1 MMDCPKKITIITAN
15 YYPED
20 TAIGL
25 YTTQF
30 ANYLKKEGYAVQ
42 VITGFPYYPQWKIK
56 DSYSNRPS
64 FFSETVDGIDIFRFK
79 QFIPQNV
86 TLISRILMM
95 LSLFFGTIINLR
107 KIKKTDLVLCIVPF
121 TISIIPALFLSKIKK
136 AKLWIHVQDFEF
148 DLALESGII
157 NKNNY
162 APSLLKKSIFSLET
176 ALLSAA
182 DLVSSISY
190 TMLEK
195 IKEKSSHSNPYFF
208 PNWISAEKINP
219 KTSFQHPLIDT
230 TKFTLLYSG
239 NIGEKQDWQLL
250 QKLCV
255 LVDKYDAIEIVIVG
269 DGSYKKTLKDNLAA
283 FNFVKFY
290 NPVPYEEL
298 NDLLCSAD
306 AHFLFQ
312 KTTVLDTIMPS
323 KILAMMASGKP
334 SVISGHAISEVN
346 TIISESNGGY
356 YFTGINAA
364 NEVYSALL
372 EIKNNTVTTDMGE
385 NARTYII
392 EKFSEKLI
400 LSNVAL
406 KIKSLING
414 NT

>member
-1 MMDCPKKITIITAN
+1 MDSPKKITIITAN

-30 ANYLKKEGYAVQ
+30 ANHLKNEGYAVQ
-42 VITGFPYYPQWKIK
+42 VITGFPYYPQWNIK
-56 DSYSNRPS
+56 DSYSNQPS
-64 FFSETVDGIDIFRFK
+64 FFSETVDGIEIFRFK
-79 QFIPQNV
+79 QFIPQKV

-162 APSLLKKSIFSLET
+162 ATSLLKKSIFSLET
-176 ALLSAA
+176 ALFSAA
-182 DLVSSISY
+182 DIVSSISY

-195 IKEKSSHSNPYFF
+195 IKEKSSHDNPYFF

-219 KTSFQHPLIDT
+219 KTSSKHPLIDT

-255 LVDKYDAIEIVIVG
+255 LIKKDDFIEIVIIG
-269 DGSYKKTLKDNLAA
+269 DGSFRKRLKENLAA
-283 FNFVKFY
+283 FKFVKFY

-298 NDLLCSAD
+298 NDLLCSAN

-312 KTTVLDTIMPS
+312 KSTVLDTIMPS

-334 SVISGHAISEVN
+334 SVVSGHEISEVN
-346 TIISESNGGY
+346 TIITESNGGY
-356 YFTGINAA
+356 YFTGNNAA
-364 NEVYSALL
+364 DEIYSSLL
-372 EIKNNTVTTDMGE
+372 EIKNSTATTNMGE
-385 NARTYII
+385 NARIYII

-400 LSNVAL
+400 LSNVAF
-406 KIKSLING
+406 KIKSLINE
-414 NT
+414 NA

>member
-1 MMDCPKKITIITAN
+1 MDSPKKITIITAN

-30 ANYLKKEGYAVQ
+30 AHYLKSEGYIVQ
-42 VITGFPYYPQWKIK
+42 IITGFPYYPQWKIK
-56 DSYSNRPS
+56 DSYLDGTT
-64 FFSETVDGIDIFRFK
+64 FFSETVDGITIFRFK
-79 QFIPQNV
+79 QFTPQKV
-86 TLISRILMM
+86 TFSSRILMM
-95 LSLFFGTIINLR
+95 LSLFFGTLINLG
-107 KIKKTDLVLCIVPF
+107 KIKKTDLVICIVPF
-121 TISIIPALFLSKIKK
+121 TISIIPAFFLSKMKK
-136 AKLWIHVQDFEF
+136 AKLWIHIQDFEF

-157 NKNNY
+157 KKINSTT
-162 APSLLKKSIFSLET
+162 SLLKKSIFSLET
-176 ALLSAA
+176 ALFNAA

-195 IKEKSSHSNPYFF
+195 VKEKSNHANPYFF

-219 KTSFQHPLIDT
+219 KISSQHSLIDA

-250 QKLCV
+250 QKLCF
-255 LVDKYDAIEIVIVG
+255 LLKKEDLIEIVIVG
-269 DGSYKKTLKDNLAA
+269 DGSYINTLKENLAA
-283 FNFVKFY
+283 FKFVKFY
-290 NPVPYEEL
+290 KPVPYQEL

-312 KTTVLDTIMPS
+312 KTNVLDTIMPS

-356 YFTGINAA
+356 YFAGNNAA
-364 NEVYSALL
+364 YEIYSALL
-372 EIKNNTVTTDMGE
+372 KIKNKTFKTNMGE
-385 NARTYII
+385 NARTYIT

-406 KIKSLING
+406 KIKSLIDS
-414 NT
+414 TP